1 MSWIATDNFTI
12 RLMLDDEYAVVKKGD
27 FDKVLFKGKASG
39 VVNKKMY
46 DMQDEYNKE
55 HNIYNISLLD

>member
-27 FDKVLFKGKASG
+27 FDKVLFKGKDSV